1 MTHSNLHA
9 NALAAIEQPP
19 QMKAGQRVIR
29 MLPDKGCEGRHRRDV
44 VGLQFGEGFGILL
57 CRRRLEY
64 SRRQWLV
71 GTKRLTPPAQNEIA
85 DRPPAEIIRPIGHSR
100 ADANAGPRDTCWR
113 SPGAPQC

>member
-1 MTHSNLHA
+1 
-9 NALAAIEQPP
+9 
-19 QMKAGQRVIR
+19 MKAGQRIVR

-71 GTKRLTPPAQNEIA
+71 GTKRLTAPAQNEIA
-85 DRPPAEIIRPIGHSR
+85 DRPPAEVFRPLRHSR
-100 ADANAGPRDTCWR
+100 AHADAGARDTCWR
-113 SPGAPQC
+113 SPGAPRC